1 MEQEQRHITIVDE
14 SGNEQLCEVIHTFD
28 SEEFGKSYVLY
39 SLVGAEEDDEGQI
52 EIFASSFVPSEN
64 GEDGELEPIETEAE
78 WDLIEDVLNALEDEF
93 GDEEQSYNKMHTND
107 NRGGKLANSV
117 FFLKEE

>member
-1 MEQEQRHITIVDE
+1 MVHEHDHEQEARHITIVDE

-52 EIFASSFVPSEN
+52 EIFASSFTPSEN
-64 GEDGELEPIETEAE
+64 GEDGELEPIESEEE
-78 WDLIEDVLNALEDEF
+78 WDLIEDVLNALEDEL
-93 GDEEQSYNKMHTND
+93 DEE
-107 NRGGKLANSV
+107 
-117 FFLKEE
+117 EE

>member
-93 GDEEQSYNKMHTND
+93 GDEE
-107 NRGGKLANSV
+107 
-117 FFLKEE
+117 

>member
-1 MEQEQRHITIVDE
+1 MVQEHDHDHEHRHITIVDE
-14 SGNEQLCEVIHTFD
+14 NGNEQLCEVIHTFD

-52 EIFASSFVPSEN
+52 EIFASAFTPSEN

-78 WDLIEDVLNALEDEF
+78 WDLIEEVLNQLEDQF
-93 GDEEQSYNKMHTND
+93 DDEE
-107 NRGGKLANSV
+107 
-117 FFLKEE
+117 E